1 MFKEFFMKHL
11 FRYFRKVFLGVFL
24 LGLGISA
31 FASGQKTG
39 TAGTPKKAVNIGI
52 SNTAVNASPLSNLD
66 GTQRLLSDLN
76 FITLAEYK
84 DDLTFGMLLAES
96 ITTADNVKFV
106 IKINSKA
113 KWSDG
118 KPITADDVIYT
129 FELYVNPEV
138 GSTWSS
144 YFSAIAG
151 LDDIGRLTAGKQH
164 IDGIRKIDEYT
175 VEVTTKRLVS
185 LRDFNFNIALNLH
198 TVPKHVFE
206 KFDIATI
213 NQNEFLRQPTV
224 ISGPYKLVE
233 FSGDQYMRL
242 EANKDYFL
250 GAPKIDEVNYKV
262 LSNANIVVQL
272 QTGDIDIAI
281 GGIDTEDYP
290 QLKSDPKLVT
300 ELYTVPGAYVLS
312 INAKTFTDPR
322 VRRAINLAID
332 RETIVNKVLN
342 GYAEVA
348 YNLFPE
354 GNVYNDDS
362 VKAAY
367 NPEKAR
373 ALIKEANYDV
383 TKRVVFT
390 VPTSSIRTQNVAE
403 FIAQQLKDNL
413 NLNVV
418 IEKSDFASSYSKAKQ
433 QVLDMYI
440 CSPGASLAN
449 PIYTVLNNIYS
460 TNGSLNMGALK
471 DNKVDELLRI
481 AVEDVDEN
489 KKIEAVRQLWGR
501 LEEVGPTVV
510 GLYAV
515 SNVLSYNKKLKNIEV
530 PKNQSFAVGRSIGTK
545 WEIIE

>member
-1 MFKEFFMKHL
+1 MKRSLHYL
-11 FRYFRKVFLGVFL
+11 GKVFFGIFL
-24 LGLGISA
+24 LGLGVSA

-39 TAGTPKKAVNIGI
+39 TAGTPKKVVNIGI
-52 SNTAVNASPLSNLD
+52 SNTAVNATPLSNLD

-76 FITLAEYK
+76 FITLVALK

-106 IKINSKA
+106 IKINSRA

-118 KPITADDVIYT
+118 KPITADDLIYT
-129 FELYVNPEV
+129 FELYANPEV
-138 GSTWSS
+138 GSTWSP
-144 YFSAIAG
+144 YLSAIAG
-151 LDDIGRLTAGKQH
+151 LDEIGRLAAGKQH
-164 IDGIRKIDEYT
+164 IDGIRKIDDHT
-175 VEVTTKRLVS
+175 VEVTTKRPVALY
-185 LRDFNFNIALNLH
+185 DFNFNIALNLH

-224 ISGPYKLVE
+224 VSGPYKLVE

-250 GAPKIDEVNYKV
+250 GAPKFDEVNYKV

-272 QTGDIDIAI
+272 QTGDIDISI
-281 GGIDTEDYP
+281 GDINTEDYP

-300 ELYTVPGAYVLS
+300 ELYTFPGAYVLS
-312 INAKTFTDPR
+312 INAKTFPDPR

-342 GYAEVA
+342 GYAQIT

-373 ALIKEANYDV
+373 ALIKEAGYDV
-383 TKRVVFT
+383 TKKVVFT
-390 VPTSSIRTQNVAE
+390 VPTSNIRTQNVAE

-433 QVLDMYI
+433 QVLDMFI
-440 CSPGASLAN
+440 CNPGASLSN

-460 TNGSLNMGALK
+460 SNGSLNMGALK
-471 DNKVDELLRI
+471 DDKVDELLRV
-481 AVEDVDEN
+481 AVENVDEN

-501 LEEVGPTVV
+501 LEEAGPTVV
-510 GLYAV
+510 GLYAI
-515 SNVLSYNKKLKNIEV
+515 SNVLSYNKKLKNIET
-530 PKNQSFAVGRSIGTK
+530 PKNSTFPVARNVGIGK
-545 WEIIE
+545 QWEIAE